1 MKKVFKVLTLC
12 LLVAFMSS
20 CQTQEEK
27 VISKMNALA
36 NRIENQTESF
46 TEEEWE
52 SINADF
58 EALKTQAE
66 QCQFSSEQ
74 KSAYAKAE
82 AEVTTAIVKQRAKE
96 VGNGLQNAI
105 IEGKDMLNG
114 IIEGVKEGLGVDE
127 TAEDSPKE

>member
-36 NRIENQTESF
+36 DRIENQTESF

-96 VGNGLQNAI
+96 VDNGLQKAI
-105 IEGKDMLNG
+105 NEGKDMLNG